1 MIVDN
6 LVVLVCP
13 AKSTSHGIQVKMG
26 TKLTKF
32 GSESGVPGLSTITSS
47 SGLRKLF
54 WTAVVLLFIGLTV
67 HDLIDL
73 VEDYVQYPVT
83 VNVRVADSR
92 VLSFPAVTICNLN
105 LVHRGRFCASKE
117 IDKPEIIE
125 NILCANI
132 GDLLNSCE
140 ISNMMDELLEK
151 GQETC
156 GVKVTEGG
164 GGGGGDS
171 SSPVVGPPSA
181 SGSSS
186 TSTGGGGRR
195 RGKRQLQLRDIIK
208 TVREVGTAIRGDG
221 QKGSSIIDIYNDFQD
236 NLKKLADG
244 TGGPLD
250 ETLTQAAKFLGFNV
264 SNSLDIIPALF
275 MKAFTDTTG
284 CRLGSSDMST
294 ILPENVRTTLKSLAK
309 TFMVSRTFYQ
319 NFVFNDYFTFLHP
332 LFLLRTTNVFSRH
345 LVLSAS
351 SMIRHSE

>member
-1 MIVDN
+1 MAAWHRFGQKSRKHIPLGGKGFSLGSDCRRLSCVIE
-6 LVVLVCP
+6 VCVCVP
-13 AKSTSHGIQVKMG
+13 ACDQQKQPKVMG

-54 WTAVVLLFIGLTV
+54 WTVVVLLFIGLTV

-140 ISNMMDELLEK
+140 ISNMMDELLVK

-156 GVKVTEGG
+156 GVKAAEA
-164 GGGGGDS
+164 DAS
-171 SSPVVGPPSA
+171 PPVVGPPSGS
-181 SGSSS
+181 SGSSGGGS
-186 TSTGGGGRR
+186 GGGRR

-309 TFMVSRTFYQ
+309 TFMVS
-319 NFVFNDYFTFLHP
+319 
-332 LFLLRTTNVFSRH
+332 
-345 LVLSAS
+345 
-351 SMIRHSE
+351 